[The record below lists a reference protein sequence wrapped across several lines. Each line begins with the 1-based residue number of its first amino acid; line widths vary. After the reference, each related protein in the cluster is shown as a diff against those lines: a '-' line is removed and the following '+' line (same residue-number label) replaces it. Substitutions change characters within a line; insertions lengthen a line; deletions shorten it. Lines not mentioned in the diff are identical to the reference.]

1 MTNKFRTAGLAAST
15 LAVVLLGGCATMS
28 RGTRVEWRVESNP
41 VGAKVETT
49 LGWSCNTPCSRKL
62 QRNVE
67 FDVTVSAPGYKSRT
81 VHIDKRFNKG
91 GAITF
96 AGGPLSAG
104 IDFKNGAAFDL
115 APNPLIVTLEPE
127 AP

>member
-1 MTNKFRTAGLAAST
+1 MTNTLRLAALAT
-15 LAVVLLGGCATMS
+15 TAVVLLGGCATMT
-28 RGTRVEWRVESNP
+28 RGTTVMWTVESNP
-41 VGAKVETT
+41 AGATVETST
-49 LGWSCNTPCSRKL
+49 GWSCTTPCSRKL
-62 QRNVE
+62 PRNGE
-67 FDVTVSAPGYKSRT
+67 FWVKVSKPGYKT
-81 VHIDKRFNKG
+81 ANVHVDKRFYKG

-104 IDFKNGAAFDL
+104 IDFNNGAAFDL